1 MYSLQEFLEMIQTL
15 VRDGVITVPQT
26 EQEWEEAIAK
36 LGDIKIEQ
44 PMVKKDGQDVFL
56 GVPKTGGR

>member
-1 MYSLQEFLEMIQTL
+1 MIQTL

-26 EQEWEEAIAK
+26 EQEWAEAIAK

-44 PMVKKDGQDVFL
+44 PMVKKDEQDVFL